1 VTSRTCASGRH
12 IKHHLRLD
20 CGAFTTHYAAKSYVH
35 RLLVFILSVPPS
47 LPLEITFVI
56 AGSQSTASPLWPVHF
71 SVDVLSCPEHALS
84 CAMRDTASQQALAKE
99 TIAETALVPPN

>member
-1 VTSRTCASGRH
+1 MDINS
-12 IKHHLRLD
+12 
-20 CGAFTTHYAAKSYVH
+20 SYV
-35 RLLVFILSVPPS
+35 VSLSLPPS

-71 SVDVLSCPEHALS
+71 TVDVISCPEHALS

-99 TIAETALVPPN
+99 IIAEIPGFRVLCDLPPN